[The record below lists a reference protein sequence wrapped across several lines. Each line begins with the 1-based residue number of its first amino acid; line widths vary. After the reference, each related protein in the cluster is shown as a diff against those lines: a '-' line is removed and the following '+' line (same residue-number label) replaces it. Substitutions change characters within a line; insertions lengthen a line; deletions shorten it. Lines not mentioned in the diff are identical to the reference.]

1 MLLDWLNACCWVC
14 REAQAEQDVGRP
26 GQFCEL
32 ATTMVE
38 EAEGGAMPEELLVFV
53 WAVVG
58 EPPEMA
64 AAMLSGEDGA
74 ARGADEAAA
83 GAEATAEA
91 EAAAEAGVVAVEAA
105 AVEAAEEA
113 AMEAEA
119 EAKAV
124 AEAKAKA
131 VAVKVAEVEAAVAA
145 AGAVAEAEAVAMV
158 EAVAAAE
165 AEAVVAATAEAEERW
180 RLRRRLRRGEVA
192 AEAEAMTG
200 SAAEAEAEAGAEV
213 GLAWPRQGQ
222 DQGGTLRPALLRRAA
237 ADAARTPA
245 TREDGVRTATVGRTA
260 SASGLAKWRER
271 KRIFDPGGILVA

>member
-1 MLLDWLNACCWVC
+1 MKKDAKEAVDEWHRRVVATQDIGMGGDEELMFCDDMLADAADWLNACCWVC

-113 AMEAEA
+113 AMETEA

-145 AGAVAEAEAVAMV
+145 AGAVAEAEAVAMA

-165 AEAVVAATAEAEERW
+165 AEAVVAATAEAE
-180 RLRRRLRRGEVA
+180 
-192 AEAEAMTG
+192 
-200 SAAEAEAEAGAEV
+200 
-213 GLAWPRQGQ
+213 
-222 DQGGTLRPALLRRAA
+222 
-237 ADAARTPA
+237 
-245 TREDGVRTATVGRTA
+245 
-260 SASGLAKWRER
+260 
-271 KRIFDPGGILVA
+271 